1 MTIHVPC
8 SFKRAKQPGKLTRL
22 LSCTEEQLLTYRG
35 KDLVTTHVVPSL
47 TLDPNQEHSDHYS
60 AYNKPG
66 AVMFWLQVSQ
76 GLSDLTY
83 FVSASVCGRKSLQW
97 RLSCP
102 RLSKSCR
109 SEDAM
114 HLLSISYSPMFL
126 IEEHGERGCIPA
138 WSVHLYMATS
148 CSGR

>member
-1 MTIHVPC
+1 MLCVPC

-76 GLSDLTY
+76 GLSDLAHFT
-83 FVSASVCGRKSLQW
+83 SASACRPESLPW

-102 RLSKSCR
+102 RI
-109 SEDAM
+109 
-114 HLLSISYSPMFL
+114 HQSIADQRM
-126 IEEHGERGCIPA
+126 
-138 WSVHLYMATS
+138 
-148 CSGR
+148 